1 MFAIDPQSTSSHKI
15 GGWPLE
21 HQSREPS
28 TLRPQ
33 PGYQELLVEFL
44 SCLAKLKG
52 VPVLVT
58 GGAGYIGS
66 HAAKALAK
74 AGLEPIVID
83 NLKRGHRE
91 AVKWGPLIE
100 ADLSDRKALDRIFA
114 EYSIQAVLHFAAF
127 TYVGESMQSPDL
139 YFRNNTAN
147 TLGLLEAMQAAGV
160 RRIVF
165 SSTAATYGNPLQTPI
180 SEDHPQAPVNP
191 YGESKRMVERLLH
204 WWGVSYGLEW
214 VALRYFN
221 AAGADPEGELGEN
234 HDPETHLIPLA
245 VAAALGTGKALE
257 IYGTNYETPDGTA
270 IRDYLHVTDLADA
283 HLAALRYLEA
293 GGASSAFNL
302 GTGCGNSVR
311 EVIDTVGRISGLTVP
326 FREVGRRSGDPPSLV
341 ADPRKAEQLL
351 DWHPRHSS
359 LEEIVQSAWNW
370 KANSP
375 RLSSRPAAI

>member
-1 MFAIDPQSTSSHKI
+1 
-15 GGWPLE
+15 
-21 HQSREPS
+21 
-28 TLRPQ
+28 
-33 PGYQELLVEFL
+33 
-44 SCLAKLKG
+44 

-83 NLKRGHRE
+83 NLQRGHRE

-100 ADLSDRKALDRIFA
+100 ADLCDRKALDRIFTQ
-114 EYSIQAVLHFAAF
+114 YSIQAVLHFAAF
-127 TYVGESMQSPDL
+127 TYVGESMRSPDL

-147 TLGLLEAMQAAGV
+147 TLGLLESMHAAGV

-180 SEDHPQAPVNP
+180 SEDHPQTPVNP

-221 AAGADPEGELGEN
+221 AAGADPDGELGEN

-257 IYGTNYETPDGTA
+257 IYGTDYETPDGTA
-270 IRDYLHVTDLADA
+270 IRDYLHVTDLGVA

-293 GGASSAFNL
+293 GGASAAFNL
-302 GTGCGNSVR
+302 GTGQGHSVR
-311 EVIDTVGRISGLTVP
+311 EVIDTVGRISGRTVP
-326 FREVGRRSGDPPSLV
+326 FQEVGRRSGDPPSLV
-341 ADPRKAEQLL
+341 ADPRKANQLL
-351 DWHPRHSS
+351 DWHPWHSS

-375 RLSSRPAAI
+375 NLSSRPAAI